1 MNSRFLRELLKWSL
15 YPFTLPIKA
24 GPLVGYKWIPSSGS
38 RFLRGIYEP
47 EKTEALCK
55 IVARG
60 DIVLDI
66 GAHVGYFSVLMSS
79 LVGPTG
85 KIFSFEPRGINY
97 TFLKKHLS
105 KNNCSNVHVIKAA
118 VGNTIGTAYMDTRTG
133 TGTGKLHEAG
143 NLAVK
148 IISVD
153 GFYREFPQYPPPS
166 FMKIDVEGAEFE
178 VLKGAEHTIRK
189 FKPRIVLAT
198 HSRQLDLE
206 CSQWLTLIGYQSE
219 AIQQLIGDKETIYI
233 HSTKKG
239 EKCL

>member
-1 MNSRFLRELLKWSL
+1 MKSRFFGELLKWSL

-38 RFLRGIYEP
+38 RFLRGNYEP

-55 IVARG
+55 MLTRG

-66 GAHVGYFSVLMSS
+66 GAHVGYFSVLMSN

-85 KIFSFEPRGINY
+85 QIFSFEPRGINFA
-97 TFLKKHLS
+97 FLKRHLL
-105 KNNCSNVHVIKAA
+105 KNQCSNVHLIKAA
-118 VGNTIGTAYMDTRTG
+118 VGNTVGTAYMDTRTG
-133 TGTGKLHEAG
+133 TGTGKLHDAG

-148 IISVD
+148 IITVD

-178 VLKGAEHTIRK
+178 VLKGAELTIKK

-198 HSRQLDLE
+198 HSTHLDFE
-206 CSQWLTLIGYQSE
+206 CKQWLTFMGYRSE
-219 AIQQLIGDKETIYI
+219 AINQVIGDKETIFI
-233 HSTKKG
+233 HPANS
-239 EKCL
+239 